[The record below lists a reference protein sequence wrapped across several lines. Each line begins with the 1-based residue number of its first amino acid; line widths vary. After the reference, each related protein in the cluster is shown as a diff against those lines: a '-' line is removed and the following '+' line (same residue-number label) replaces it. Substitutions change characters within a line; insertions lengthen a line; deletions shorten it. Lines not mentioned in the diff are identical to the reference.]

1 MKRVY
6 VREEWCL
13 GCHLCEYNCAFSNSG
28 LDDMVKALKDKDI
41 RPRIHVEDGENDVH
55 FAVSC
60 RHCDDAL
67 CLKSCIAGAISKRD
81 GVVCIDRDKCVGC
94 YTCVL
99 VCPYGALRPSGDG
112 PMEKCQLCLDSA
124 AGEPACVRG
133 CPNRAIVFEEKE
145 GA

>member
-28 LDDMVKALKDKDI
+28 QDDMVKALKDKDI
-41 RPRIHVEDGENDVH
+41 RPRIHVEDGAGGVH

-81 GVVCIDRDKCVGC
+81 GVVCIDQDKCVGC

-99 VCPYGALRPSGDG
+99 VCPYGALRPSEEG

-133 CPNRAIVFEEKE
+133 CPNRAIVFGEKE